1 MEASSTICQNS
12 QKPFFKEHNLGGIAP
27 AHCSSLKEL
36 YRLSTAPGRCLNND
50 DNDQQMERF
59 FPLFQ
64 IVSMQWLETFQ
75 IFQIFVSQ
83 MVQI

>member
-12 QKPFFKEHNLGGIAP
+12 QKPFFKEHNLGGIDT
-27 AHCSSLKEL
+27 CTLLKEL